1 MKLSKRIKYAI
12 NIIRNKS
19 SSGGNDDFFTSLGL
33 RDVPEEALSEATY
46 FACMKVLCEA
56 IGKLPL
62 KLLQYGRE

>member
-46 FACMKVLCEA
+46 FACM
-56 IGKLPL
+56 
-62 KLLQYGRE
+62 